1 MNAPQEPKPG
11 RAAPS
16 TVEALMFGLREGIE
30 ALPTNP
36 DTLWRLSKLSEE
48 QLCAVCER
56 LHNFNPNIAPAWSPQ
71 EVQALVDIWSA
82 TNVKIVT

>member
-16 TVEALMFGLREGIE
+16 TVEAVIFGLRDGLE

-36 DTLWRLSKLSEE
+36 ERLRRLSELSAE

-56 LHNFNPNIAPAWSPQ
+56 LQNFKAHIGPAWSPQ

>member
-1 MNAPQEPKPG
+1 MHRD
-11 RAAPS
+11 RATPE
-16 TVEALMFGLREGIE
+16 TTIEALMFGMREGIE

-56 LHNFNPNIAPAWSPQ
+56 LQNFNPNIAPAWSPQ

>member
-1 MNAPQEPKPG
+1 MNTPHEPKPG

-16 TVEALMFGLREGIE
+16 TVEALIFALRDGLEP
-30 ALPTNP
+30 LPTNP
-36 DTLWRLSKLSEE
+36 DRLWRLSELSGE

-56 LHNFNPNIAPAWSPQ
+56 LQNFKPHIAPAWSPQ

-82 TNVKIVT
+82 TVVKIVT

>member
-1 MNAPQEPKPG
+1 MHRD
-11 RAAPS
+11 RATPEA
-16 TVEALMFGLREGIE
+16 TIEALMFGMREGIE

-56 LHNFNPNIAPAWSPQ
+56 LQNFNPNIAPAWSPQ